1 MPSALFEMYQ
11 KNFDKSLKN
20 LTEMIEL
27 YQNQSKEIQSF
38 TLKEIEL
45 NISEMERS
53 ISKMELEIIIE
64 KIPDNKKKLNKII
77 TNNKNLVKQYKREI
91 QDLKY
96 KKESILNKNNLVNNI
111 NKIND
116 KSPQINILNIPYFE
130 QNNNNNDDEDIALF
144 IDKNNSNKNE
154 FNNCINDE
162 INYKKDESIKRI
174 NENNKSDDMN
184 LKSNQN
190 NNLNLSTKK
199 NKIDNDKND
208 KDSQDNKYKLNKD
221 NLFKKGMRIIIN
233 IMQYLIKTIIAFY
246 KNVLYSGFIKLKH
259 YLHHRYGQANSLRII
274 MVLFIIC
281 FLIIYSFILY
291 IVNSYKIRKAPQP
304 QPINFVEKNNSIILE
319 SKNKTSDININ
330 INSNFINNITTNI
343 SNNSNNSLINNITNI
358 IKNNSNANITNVT
371 NNENNIVNSSFHNK
385 NDDKNINITNKINSN
400 TTFGNLT
407 NNTLN

>member
-130 QNNNNNDDEDIALF
+130 QNYNNNDDEDITLF

-184 LKSNQN
+184 SKTNQN
-190 NNLNLSTKK
+190 NNLSLSTKK
-199 NKIDNDKND
+199 NKKDNDKND

-233 IMQYLIKTIIAFY
+233 IMQYLFNAIIAFY
-246 KNVLYSGFIKLKH
+246 KNVI
-259 YLHHRYGQANSLRII
+259 
-274 MVLFIIC
+274 
-281 FLIIYSFILY
+281 
-291 IVNSYKIRKAPQP
+291 
-304 QPINFVEKNNSIILE
+304 
-319 SKNKTSDININ
+319 
-330 INSNFINNITTNI
+330 
-343 SNNSNNSLINNITNI
+343 
-358 IKNNSNANITNVT
+358 
-371 NNENNIVNSSFHNK
+371 
-385 NDDKNINITNKINSN
+385 
-400 TTFGNLT
+400 
-407 NNTLN
+407 

>member
-45 NISEMERS
+45 NISEMERA
-53 ISKMELEIIIE
+53 ISKMELEVIIE

-77 TNNKNLVKQYKREI
+77 SNNKNLVKQYKREI

-116 KSPQINILNIPYFE
+116 KSPQINLLNIPYFE
-130 QNNNNNDDEDIALF
+130 QNNNNNDDEDVALF

-154 FNNCINDE
+154 FNNSINDE

-174 NENNKSDDMN
+174 NENNKSDEMN

-190 NNLNLSTKK
+190 SNLSLSTKK
-199 NKIDNDKND
+199 NKKDDDKND
-208 KDSQDNKYKLNKD
+208 KDSGDNKYKLNKD

-233 IMQYLIKTIIAFY
+233 IIQRLFNAIIAFY
-246 KNVLYSGFIKLKH
+246 KNVMHNGFIKLKR
-259 YLHHRYGQANSLRII
+259 YLNHRYGQANSLRII

-281 FLIIYSFILY
+281 FLIVYSFILY
-291 IVNSYKIRKAPQP
+291 IVNSYKVKSTPNT
-304 QPINFVEKNNSIILE
+304 INLIEKNNSKALE
-319 SKNKTSDININ
+319 YNNATLNTKSINNASTNVSHIANYTNNNKNITNIN
-330 INSNFINNITTNI
+330 NITANESINNNNFIKIEKEEKNNITTNLNE
-343 SNNSNNSLINNITNI
+343 NNTITNI
-358 IKNNSNANITNVT
+358 IS
-371 NNENNIVNSSFHNK
+371 NSSNQ
-385 NDDKNINITNKINSN
+385 TN
-400 TTFGNLT
+400 
-407 NNTLN
+407 

>member
-45 NISEMERS
+45 NISEMERA

-130 QNNNNNDDEDIALF
+130 QNINNNDDEDIALF

-174 NENNKSDDMN
+174 NENNKSDEMN

-190 NNLNLSTKK
+190 NNLSLSTKK
-199 NKIDNDKND
+199 NKDENDKND
-208 KDSQDNKYKLNKD
+208 KDSQDNKYKLNKV

-233 IMQYLIKTIIAFY
+233 IIQYLFNAMINFY
-246 KNVLYSGFIKLKH
+246 KNVVHNGFIKLKH
-259 YLHHRYGQANSLRII
+259 YLNHRYGQANSLRII

-281 FLIIYSFILY
+281 FLIVYSFILY
-291 IVNSYKIRKAPQP
+291 VVNSYKVKSTPNT
-304 QPINFVEKNNSIILE
+304 INLIKKNDSKTLE
-319 SKNKTSDININ
+319 YNNATYYTNAT
-330 INSNFINNITTNI
+330 NNISTNVSHNAI
-343 SNNSNNSLINNITNI
+343 NTSNNNITNI
-358 IKNNSNANITNVT
+358 TNITINESNNNNFVKIEKEEKSNITT
-371 NNENNIVNSSFHNK
+371 NLNENNTITNIVNNSSNK
-385 NDDKNINITNKINSN
+385 TN
-400 TTFGNLT
+400 
-407 NNTLN
+407 

>member
-45 NISEMERS
+45 NISEMERA

-116 KSPQINILNIPYFE
+116 KSPQINLLNIPYFE
-130 QNNNNNDDEDIALF
+130 QNNNNNDDEDVALF
-144 IDKNNSNKNE
+144 IDKNNTNK

-174 NENNKSDDMN
+174 NENNKSDEMN
-184 LKSNQN
+184 SKINQN
-190 NNLNLSTKK
+190 NNLSLSTKK
-199 NKIDNDKND
+199 NKDENDKND
-208 KDSQDNKYKLNKD
+208 KDSQDNKYKLNKV

-233 IMQYLIKTIIAFY
+233 IIQYLFNAMINFY
-246 KNVLYSGFIKLKH
+246 KNVVHNGFIKLKH
-259 YLHHRYGQANSLRII
+259 YLNHRYGQANSLRII

-281 FLIIYSFILY
+281 FLIVYSFILY
-291 IVNSYKIRKAPQP
+291 VVNSYKVKSTPNT
-304 QPINFVEKNNSIILE
+304 INLIKKNDSKTLE
-319 SKNKTSDININ
+319 YNNATYYTNATNNVSTNVSHNAINTSN
-330 INSNFINNITTNI
+330 
-343 SNNSNNSLINNITNI
+343 NNITNI
-358 IKNNSNANITNVT
+358 TNITVNESNNNNFVKIEKEEKSNIT
-371 NNENNIVNSSFHNK
+371 INLNENNTITNIVNNSSNK
-385 NDDKNINITNKINSN
+385 TK
-400 TTFGNLT
+400 
-407 NNTLN
+407 

>member
-27 YQNQSKEIQSF
+27 YQNQSKEVQSF

-45 NISEMERS
+45 NISEMERA
-53 ISKMELEIIIE
+53 ISKMELEVIIE

-77 TNNKNLVKQYKREI
+77 LNNKNLVKQYKREI

-116 KSPQINILNIPYFE
+116 KSSQINLLNIPYFE
-130 QNNNNNDDEDIALF
+130 QNNNNDDEDIALF
-144 IDKNNSNKNE
+144 IDKNNLNKNE
-154 FNNCINDE
+154 FNNSINDE

-174 NENNKSDDMN
+174 NENNKSEDMSS
-184 LKSNQN
+184 KINQN
-190 NNLNLSTKK
+190 NNLSLSTKK
-199 NKIDNDKND
+199 NKNENNKKD
-208 KDSQDNKYKLNKD
+208 KDSMDNKYQLNNE
-221 NLFKKGMRIIIN
+221 NLLKKIVRIV
-233 IMQYLIKTIIAFY
+233 IKTIQYLFNVMINFY

-259 YLHHRYGQANSLRII
+259 YLNHRYGQANSLRII

-291 IVNSYKIRKAPQP
+291 IVNSYKLRKTPQP
-304 QPINFVEKNNSIILE
+304 QPVNFIEKNNTFILE
-319 SKNKTSDININ
+319 SNNKTININ
-330 INSNFINNITTNI
+330 NSNFVNNITTNI
-343 SNNSNNSLINNITNI
+343 SDSTNNSRINKITNISNATNIPNNTNIINNDNNNVTAIFNNNDNKKNNITNEI
-358 IKNNSNANITNVT
+358 ISNATFSNSTN
-371 NNENNIVNSSFHNK
+371 S
-385 NDDKNINITNKINSN
+385 
-400 TTFGNLT
+400 
-407 NNTLN
+407 TLK

>member
-45 NISEMERS
+45 NISEMERA

-116 KSPQINILNIPYFE
+116 KSPQINLLNIPYFE
-130 QNNNNNDDEDIALF
+130 QNNNNNDDEDVALF
-144 IDKNNSNKNE
+144 IDKNNSNK

-174 NENNKSDDMN
+174 NENNKSDEMN

-190 NNLNLSTKK
+190 NNLSLSTKK
-199 NKIDNDKND
+199 NKDENDKND
-208 KDSQDNKYKLNKD
+208 KDSQDNKYKLNKV

-233 IMQYLIKTIIAFY
+233 IIQYLFNAMINFY
-246 KNVLYSGFIKLKH
+246 KNVVHNGFIKLKH
-259 YLHHRYGQANSLRII
+259 YLNHRYGQANSLRII

-281 FLIIYSFILY
+281 FLIVYSFILY
-291 IVNSYKIRKAPQP
+291 VVNSYKVKSTSNT
-304 QPINFVEKNNSIILE
+304 INLIKKNNS
-319 SKNKTSDININ
+319 KTVEY
-330 INSNFINNITTNI
+330 NNATYYTNTTNNVSTNVSYNAI
-343 SNNSNNSLINNITNI
+343 NTSNNNITNI
-358 IKNNSNANITNVT
+358 TNITANESNNNNFVKIEKEEKSNIT
-371 NNENNIVNSSFHNK
+371 INLNENNTITNIVNNSSNK
-385 NDDKNINITNKINSN
+385 TK
-400 TTFGNLT
+400 
-407 NNTLN
+407 

>member
-45 NISEMERS
+45 NISEMERA
-53 ISKMELEIIIE
+53 ISKMELEVIIE

-77 TNNKNLVKQYKREI
+77 SNNKNLVKQYKREI

-116 KSPQINILNIPYFE
+116 KSPQINLLNIPYFE
-130 QNNNNNDDEDIALF
+130 QNNNNNDDEDVALF

-154 FNNCINDE
+154 FNNSINDE

-174 NENNKSDDMN
+174 NENNKSDEMN

-190 NNLNLSTKK
+190 SNLSLSTKK
-199 NKIDNDKND
+199 NENEIIKKD
-208 KDSQDNKYKLNKD
+208 KDSMENKYQLNKE
-221 NLFKKGMRIIIN
+221 NILKKIIRAVIKILKYLFNAMIS
-233 IMQYLIKTIIAFY
+233 FY
-246 KNVLYSGFIKLKH
+246 KNVMYSGFIKLRH
-259 YLHHRYGQANSLRII
+259 YLNHRYGQANSLRII
-274 MVLFIIC
+274 MVLFIIS

-291 IVNSYKIRKAPQP
+291 IINSYKIRNAHQP
-304 QPINFVEKNNSIILE
+304 QPINFVEKNNLIILGP
-319 SKNKTSDININ
+319 KNKTSNININ
-330 INSNFINNITTNI
+330 INSNFINIITTNI
-343 SNNSNNSLINNITNI
+343 SNSTNNSIINNITN
-358 IKNNSNANITNVT
+358 NTNITSATNNDNNNVT
-371 NNENNIVNSSFHNK
+371 SSFYNK
-385 NDDKNINITNKINSN
+385 NDDKKINSN
-400 TTFGNLT
+400 VTFGNLT

>member
-45 NISEMERS
+45 NISEMERA
-53 ISKMELEIIIE
+53 ISKMELEVIIE

-77 TNNKNLVKQYKREI
+77 SNNKNLVKQYKREI

-116 KSPQINILNIPYFE
+116 KSPQINLLNIPYFE
-130 QNNNNNDDEDIALF
+130 QNNNNNDDEDVALF

-154 FNNCINDE
+154 FNNSINDE

-174 NENNKSDDMN
+174 NENNKSDEMN

-190 NNLNLSTKK
+190 SNLSLSTKK
-199 NKIDNDKND
+199 NKKDDDKND
-208 KDSQDNKYKLNKD
+208 KDSRDNKYKLNKD

-233 IMQYLIKTIIAFY
+233 IIQHLFNAIIAFY
-246 KNVLYSGFIKLKH
+246 KNVIHKGFIKLKR
-259 YLHHRYGQANSLRII
+259 YLNHRYGQANSLRII

-281 FLIIYSFILY
+281 FLIVYSFILY
-291 IVNSYKIRKAPQP
+291 IVNSYKVKSTPNT
-304 QPINFVEKNNSIILE
+304 INLIEKNNSKALE
-319 SKNKTSDININ
+319 YNNATLNTKSINNASTNVSHIANYTNNNKNITNIN
-330 INSNFINNITTNI
+330 NITANESINNNNFIKIEKEEKNNITTNLNE
-343 SNNSNNSLINNITNI
+343 NNTITNI
-358 IKNNSNANITNVT
+358 IS
-371 NNENNIVNSSFHNK
+371 NSSNQ
-385 NDDKNINITNKINSN
+385 TN
-400 TTFGNLT
+400 
-407 NNTLN
+407 

>member
-45 NISEMERS
+45 NISEMERA
-53 ISKMELEIIIE
+53 ISKMELEVIIE

-77 TNNKNLVKQYKREI
+77 SNNKNLVKQYKREI

-96 KKESILNKNNLVNNI
+96 KKESILNKNNLVKNI

-116 KSPQINILNIPYFE
+116 KSPQINLLNIPYFE
-130 QNNNNNDDEDIALF
+130 QNNNNNDDEDVALF

-154 FNNCINDE
+154 FNNSINDE

-174 NENNKSDDMN
+174 NENNKSDEMN

-190 NNLNLSTKK
+190 SNFSLSTKK
-199 NKIDNDKND
+199 NKKDDDKND
-208 KDSQDNKYKLNKD
+208 KDSRDNKYKLNKD

-233 IMQYLIKTIIAFY
+233 IIQRLFNAIIAFY
-246 KNVLYSGFIKLKH
+246 KNVMHNGFIKLKR
-259 YLHHRYGQANSLRII
+259 YLNHRYGQANSLRII

-281 FLIIYSFILY
+281 FLIVYSFILY
-291 IVNSYKIRKAPQP
+291 IVNSYKVKSTPNT
-304 QPINFVEKNNSIILE
+304 INLIEKNNSKALE
-319 SKNKTSDININ
+319 YNNATLNTKSINNASTNVSHIANYTNNNKNITNIN
-330 INSNFINNITTNI
+330 NITANESINNNNFIKIEKEEKNNITTNLNE
-343 SNNSNNSLINNITNI
+343 NNTITNI
-358 IKNNSNANITNVT
+358 IS
-371 NNENNIVNSSFHNK
+371 NSSNQ
-385 NDDKNINITNKINSN
+385 TN
-400 TTFGNLT
+400 
-407 NNTLN
+407 

>member
-45 NISEMERS
+45 NISEMERA

-116 KSPQINILNIPYFE
+116 KSPQINLLNIPYFE

-144 IDKNNSNKNE
+144 IDKNNSNK

-174 NENNKSDDMN
+174 NENNKSDEMN

-190 NNLNLSTKK
+190 NNLSLSTKK
-199 NKIDNDKND
+199 NKDENDKND
-208 KDSQDNKYKLNKD
+208 KDSQDNKYKLNKV

-233 IMQYLIKTIIAFY
+233 IIQYLFNAMINFY
-246 KNVLYSGFIKLKH
+246 KNVVHNGFIKLKH
-259 YLHHRYGQANSLRII
+259 YLNHRYGQANSLRII

-281 FLIIYSFILY
+281 FLIVYSFILY
-291 IVNSYKIRKAPQP
+291 VVNSYKVKSTPNT
-304 QPINFVEKNNSIILE
+304 INLIKKNDSKTLE
-319 SKNKTSDININ
+319 YNNATYYTNATNNVSTNVSHNAINTSN
-330 INSNFINNITTNI
+330 
-343 SNNSNNSLINNITNI
+343 NNITNI
-358 IKNNSNANITNVT
+358 TNITVNESNNNNFVKIEKEEKSNIT
-371 NNENNIVNSSFHNK
+371 INLNENNTITNIVNNSSNK
-385 NDDKNINITNKINSN
+385 TK
-400 TTFGNLT
+400 
-407 NNTLN
+407 

>member
-45 NISEMERS
+45 NISEMERA

-116 KSPQINILNIPYFE
+116 KSPQINLLNIPYFE

-144 IDKNNSNKNE
+144 IDKNNSNK
-154 FNNCINDE
+154 FNNCIDDE

-174 NENNKSDDMN
+174 NENNKSDEMN

-190 NNLNLSTKK
+190 NNLSLSTKK
-199 NKIDNDKND
+199 NINENNKKD
-208 KDSQDNKYKLNKD
+208 KDSKDNKYQLNKE
-221 NLFKKGMRIIIN
+221 NSFKKIIRIVIKIL
-233 IMQYLIKTIIAFY
+233 QYLFNAMINFY
-246 KNVLYSGFIKLKH
+246 KNVVHNGFIKLKH
-259 YLHHRYGQANSLRII
+259 YLNHRYGQANSLRII

-281 FLIIYSFILY
+281 FLIVYSFILY
-291 IVNSYKIRKAPQP
+291 VVNSYKVKSTP
-304 QPINFVEKNNSIILE
+304 N
-319 SKNKTSDININ
+319 NIN
-330 INSNFINNITTNI
+330 LIKKNDSKTLEYNNATYYTNTTNNVSTNVSHNAINI
-343 SNNSNNSLINNITNI
+343 SNNNITNI
-358 IKNNSNANITNVT
+358 TYITANESNNNNFEKIEKEEKSNITINL
-371 NNENNIVNSSFHNK
+371 NENNTITNIVNNSS
-385 NDDKNINITNKINSN
+385 NKIK
-400 TTFGNLT
+400 
-407 NNTLN
+407 

>member
-116 KSPQINILNIPYFE
+116 KSPQINLLNIPYFE
-130 QNNNNNDDEDIALF
+130 QNNNNNDDEDVALF
-144 IDKNNSNKNE
+144 IDKNNSNK

-174 NENNKSDDMN
+174 NENNKSDEMN

-190 NNLNLSTKK
+190 NNLSLSTKK
-199 NKIDNDKND
+199 NKDENDKND
-208 KDSQDNKYKLNKD
+208 KDSQDNKYKLNKV

-233 IMQYLIKTIIAFY
+233 IIQYLFNAMINFY
-246 KNVLYSGFIKLKH
+246 KNVVHNGFIKLKH
-259 YLHHRYGQANSLRII
+259 YLNHRYGQANSLRII

-281 FLIIYSFILY
+281 FLIVYSFILY
-291 IVNSYKIRKAPQP
+291 VVNSYKVKSTPNT
-304 QPINFVEKNNSIILE
+304 INLIKKNDSKTLE
-319 SKNKTSDININ
+319 YNNATYYTNAT
-330 INSNFINNITTNI
+330 NNISTNVSHNAI
-343 SNNSNNSLINNITNI
+343 NTSNNNITNI
-358 IKNNSNANITNVT
+358 TNITVNESNNNNFVKIEKEEKSNIT
-371 NNENNIVNSSFHNK
+371 INLNENNTITNIVNNSSNK
-385 NDDKNINITNKINSN
+385 TK
-400 TTFGNLT
+400 
-407 NNTLN
+407 

>member
-45 NISEMERS
+45 NISEMERA

-116 KSPQINILNIPYFE
+116 KSPQINLLNIPYFE
-130 QNNNNNDDEDIALF
+130 QNNNNNDDEDVALF
-144 IDKNNSNKNE
+144 IDKNNTNK

-174 NENNKSDDMN
+174 NENNKSDEMN

-190 NNLNLSTKK
+190 NNLSLSTKK
-199 NKIDNDKND
+199 NKDENDKND
-208 KDSQDNKYKLNKD
+208 KDSQDNKYKLNKV

-233 IMQYLIKTIIAFY
+233 IIQYLFNAMINFY
-246 KNVLYSGFIKLKH
+246 KNVVHNGFIKLKH
-259 YLHHRYGQANSLRII
+259 YLNHRYGQANSLRII

-281 FLIIYSFILY
+281 FLIVYSFILY
-291 IVNSYKIRKAPQP
+291 VVNSYKVKSTSNT
-304 QPINFVEKNNSIILE
+304 INLIKKNDSKTLE
-319 SKNKTSDININ
+319 YNNATYYTNAT
-330 INSNFINNITTNI
+330 NNISTNVSHNAI
-343 SNNSNNSLINNITNI
+343 NTSNNNITNI
-358 IKNNSNANITNVT
+358 TNITVNESNNNNFVKIEKEEKSNIT
-371 NNENNIVNSSFHNK
+371 INLNENNTITNIVNNSSNK
-385 NDDKNINITNKINSN
+385 TK
-400 TTFGNLT
+400 
-407 NNTLN
+407 

>member
-45 NISEMERS
+45 NISEMERA

-116 KSPQINILNIPYFE
+116 KSPQINLLNIPYFE
-130 QNNNNNDDEDIALF
+130 QNINNNDDEDIALF

-154 FNNCINDE
+154 FNSCINDE

-174 NENNKSDDMN
+174 NENNKSDDNN

-190 NNLNLSTKK
+190 NNLSLSTKK
-199 NKIDNDKND
+199 NKKDNDKND

-233 IMQYLIKTIIAFY
+233 IMQYIFNTIIAFY
-246 KNVLYSGFIKLKH
+246 KNVLYNGFIKLKH
-259 YLHHRYGQANSLRII
+259 YLNHRYGQANSLRII
-274 MVLFIIC
+274 MVLFVIC

-291 IVNSYKIRKAPQP
+291 IVNSYKVKSTPNT
-304 QPINFVEKNNSIILE
+304 INLIEKNNSKTLE
-319 SKNKTSDININ
+319 YNNVTYYTNATNNLSTNVSHNVNNTSNNNITNNNNITANESIN
-330 INSNFINNITTNI
+330 NSNIGKIEKEEKSNITTNLNE
-343 SNNSNNSLINNITNI
+343 NNTITNI
-358 IKNNSNANITNVT
+358 VNNSSNKTN
-371 NNENNIVNSSFHNK
+371 
-385 NDDKNINITNKINSN
+385 
-400 TTFGNLT
+400 
-407 NNTLN
+407 

>member
-45 NISEMERS
+45 NISEMERA
-53 ISKMELEIIIE
+53 ISKMELEVIIE

-77 TNNKNLVKQYKREI
+77 SNNKNLVKQYKREI

-116 KSPQINILNIPYFE
+116 KSPQINLLNIPYFE
-130 QNNNNNDDEDIALF
+130 QNNNNNDDEDVALF

-154 FNNCINDE
+154 FNNSINDE

-174 NENNKSDDMN
+174 NENNKSDEMN

-190 NNLNLSTKK
+190 SNLSLSTKK
-199 NKIDNDKND
+199 NKKDDDKND
-208 KDSQDNKYKLNKD
+208 KDSRDNKYKLNKD

-233 IMQYLIKTIIAFY
+233 IIQRLFNAIIAFY
-246 KNVLYSGFIKLKH
+246 KNVMHNGFIKLKR
-259 YLHHRYGQANSLRII
+259 YLNHRYGQANSLRII

-281 FLIIYSFILY
+281 FLIVYSFILY
-291 IVNSYKIRKAPQP
+291 IVNSYKVKSTPNT
-304 QPINFVEKNNSIILE
+304 INLIEKNNSKALE
-319 SKNKTSDININ
+319 YNNATLNTKSINNASTNVSHIANYTNNNKNITNIN
-330 INSNFINNITTNI
+330 NITANESINNNNFIKIEKEEKNNITTNLNE
-343 SNNSNNSLINNITNI
+343 NNTITNI
-358 IKNNSNANITNVT
+358 IS
-371 NNENNIVNSSFHNK
+371 NSSNQ
-385 NDDKNINITNKINSN
+385 TN
-400 TTFGNLT
+400 
-407 NNTLN
+407 

>member
-45 NISEMERS
+45 NISEMERA
-53 ISKMELEIIIE
+53 ISKMELEVIIE

-77 TNNKNLVKQYKREI
+77 SNNKNLVKQYKREI

-116 KSPQINILNIPYFE
+116 KSPQINLLNIPYFE
-130 QNNNNNDDEDIALF
+130 QNNNNNDDEDVALF

-154 FNNCINDE
+154 FNNSINDE

-174 NENNKSDDMN
+174 NENNKSDEMN

-190 NNLNLSTKK
+190 SNFSLSTKK
-199 NKIDNDKND
+199 NKKDDDKND
-208 KDSQDNKYKLNKD
+208 KDSRDNKYKLNKD

-233 IMQYLIKTIIAFY
+233 IIQRLFNAIIAFY
-246 KNVLYSGFIKLKH
+246 KNVMHNGFIKLKR
-259 YLHHRYGQANSLRII
+259 YLNHRYGQANSLRII

-281 FLIIYSFILY
+281 FLIVYSFILY
-291 IVNSYKIRKAPQP
+291 IVNSYKVKSTPNT
-304 QPINFVEKNNSIILE
+304 INLIEKNNSKALE
-319 SKNKTSDININ
+319 YNNATLNTKSINNASTNVSHIANYTNNNKNITNIN
-330 INSNFINNITTNI
+330 NITANESINNNNFIKIEKEEYNNITTNLNE
-343 SNNSNNSLINNITNI
+343 NNTITNI
-358 IKNNSNANITNVT
+358 IS
-371 NNENNIVNSSFHNK
+371 NSSNQ
-385 NDDKNINITNKINSN
+385 TN
-400 TTFGNLT
+400 
-407 NNTLN
+407 

>member
-130 QNNNNNDDEDIALF
+130 QNNNNNDDEDITLF

-184 LKSNQN
+184 SKTNQN
-190 NNLNLSTKK
+190 NNLSLSTKK
-199 NKIDNDKND
+199 NKNENNKKD
-208 KDSQDNKYKLNKD
+208 KDSKDNKYQLNKD
-221 NLFKKGMRIIIN
+221 NSFKKIIRIVIKILKYLFNAMIN
-233 IMQYLIKTIIAFY
+233 FY
-246 KNVLYSGFIKLKH
+246 KNVIYSGFIKLKH
-259 YLHHRYGQANSLRII
+259 YLNHRYGQANSLRII

-304 QPINFVEKNNSIILE
+304 QPVNFVEKNNSIIFE
-319 SKNKTSDININ
+319 SKNKTSNNNTN
-330 INSNFINNITTNI
+330 INSNFTKNITTNI
-343 SNNSNNSLINNITNI
+343 SNNTNNSLIKNITNN
-358 IKNNSNANITNVT
+358 IKITNNTNITNVT
-371 NNENNIVNSSFHNK
+371 DNDNNNVTSTSHNK
-385 NDDKNINITNKINSN
+385 NNDKKINMINKIDIN
-400 TTFGNLT
+400 TTFGNLS
-407 NNTLN
+407 N

>member
-45 NISEMERS
+45 NISEMERA

-64 KIPDNKKKLNKII
+64 KIPDNKKKLTKII

-116 KSPQINILNIPYFE
+116 KSPQINLLNIPYFE

-144 IDKNNSNKNE
+144 IDKNNSNK

-174 NENNKSDDMN
+174 NENNKSDEMN

-190 NNLNLSTKK
+190 NNLSLSTKK
-199 NKIDNDKND
+199 NINENDKND
-208 KDSQDNKYKLNKD
+208 KDSQDNKYKLNKV

-233 IMQYLIKTIIAFY
+233 IIQYLFNAMINFY
-246 KNVLYSGFIKLKH
+246 KNVVHNGFIKLKH
-259 YLHHRYGQANSLRII
+259 YLNHRYGQANSLRII

-281 FLIIYSFILY
+281 FLIVYSFILY
-291 IVNSYKIRKAPQP
+291 VVNSYKVKSTPNI
-304 QPINFVEKNNSIILE
+304 INLIKKNDSKTLE
-319 SKNKTSDININ
+319 YNNATYYTNAT
-330 INSNFINNITTNI
+330 NNISTNVSHNAI
-343 SNNSNNSLINNITNI
+343 NTSNNNITNI
-358 IKNNSNANITNVT
+358 TNITVNESNNNNFVKIEKEEKSNIT
-371 NNENNIVNSSFHNK
+371 INLNENNTITNIVNNSSNK
-385 NDDKNINITNKINSN
+385 TK
-400 TTFGNLT
+400 
-407 NNTLN
+407 

>member
-45 NISEMERS
+45 NISEMERA
-53 ISKMELEIIIE
+53 ISKMELEVIIE

-77 TNNKNLVKQYKREI
+77 SNNKNLVKQYKREI

-116 KSPQINILNIPYFE
+116 KSSQINLLNIPYFE
-130 QNNNNNDDEDIALF
+130 QNNNNNDDEDVALF

-154 FNNCINDE
+154 FNNSINDE

-174 NENNKSDDMN
+174 NENNKSDEMN

-190 NNLNLSTKK
+190 SNLSLSTKK
-199 NKIDNDKND
+199 NKKDDDKND
-208 KDSQDNKYKLNKD
+208 KDSRDNKYKLNKD

-233 IMQYLIKTIIAFY
+233 IIQRLFNAIIAFY
-246 KNVLYSGFIKLKH
+246 KNVMHNGFIKLKH
-259 YLHHRYGQANSLRII
+259 YLNHRYGQANSLRII

-281 FLIIYSFILY
+281 FLIVYSFILY
-291 IVNSYKIRKAPQP
+291 IVNSYKVKSTPNT
-304 QPINFVEKNNSIILE
+304 INLIEKNNSKALE
-319 SKNKTSDININ
+319 YNNATLNTKS
-330 INSNFINNITTNI
+330 INNASTNV
-343 SNNSNNSLINNITNI
+343 SHNANYTNNNNNITNI
-358 IKNNSNANITNVT
+358 NNITANESINNNNFIKIEKEEKNNITN
-371 NNENNIVNSSFHNK
+371 NLNENNTITNIASNSSNQ
-385 NDDKNINITNKINSN
+385 TN
-400 TTFGNLT
+400 
-407 NNTLN
+407 

>member
-45 NISEMERS
+45 NISEMERA

-116 KSPQINILNIPYFE
+116 KSPQINLLNIPYFE
-130 QNNNNNDDEDIALF
+130 QNNNNDDEDIALF
-144 IDKNNSNKNE
+144 IDKNNSNK

-174 NENNKSDDMN
+174 NENNKSDEMN

-190 NNLNLSTKK
+190 NNLSLSTKK
-199 NKIDNDKND
+199 NKDENDKND
-208 KDSQDNKYKLNKD
+208 KDSQDNKYKLNKV

-233 IMQYLIKTIIAFY
+233 IIQYLFNAMINFY
-246 KNVLYSGFIKLKH
+246 KNVVHNGFIKLKH
-259 YLHHRYGQANSLRII
+259 YLNHRYGQANSLRII
-274 MVLFIIC
+274 MVLFVIC

-291 IVNSYKIRKAPQP
+291 IVNSYKVKSTPNT
-304 QPINFVEKNNSIILE
+304 INLIKKNDSKTLE
-319 SKNKTSDININ
+319 Y
-330 INSNFINNITTNI
+330 NNATYYTNTTNNVSTNVSHNAI
-343 SNNSNNSLINNITNI
+343 NTSNNNITNI
-358 IKNNSNANITNVT
+358 TNITS
-371 NNENNIVNSSFHNK
+371 NESINNNIGKIVKEEKKKNSVNYLKISSLLLILLLLF
-385 NDDKNINITNKINSN
+385 
-400 TTFGNLT
+400 
-407 NNTLN
+407 

>member
-45 NISEMERS
+45 NISEMERA

-64 KIPDNKKKLNKII
+64 KIPDNKKKLTKII

-116 KSPQINILNIPYFE
+116 KSPQINLLNIPYFE
-130 QNNNNNDDEDIALF
+130 QNNNNNDDEDVALF
-144 IDKNNSNKNE
+144 IDKNNSNK

-174 NENNKSDDMN
+174 NENNKSDEMN

-190 NNLNLSTKK
+190 NNLSLSTKK
-199 NKIDNDKND
+199 NINENNKKD
-208 KDSQDNKYKLNKD
+208 KDSKDNKYQLNKE
-221 NLFKKGMRIIIN
+221 NSFKKIIRIVIKIL
-233 IMQYLIKTIIAFY
+233 QYLFNAMINFY
-246 KNVLYSGFIKLKH
+246 KNVMYTGFIKLKH
-259 YLHHRYGQANSLRII
+259 YLNHRYGQANSLRII

-291 IVNSYKIRKAPQP
+291 IVNSYKIRNAPQP
-304 QPINFVEKNNSIILE
+304 QPVNFAEKNNSIILE
-319 SKNKTSDININ
+319 SKNKTSNININ
-330 INSNFINNITTNI
+330 INPNFINKITTNI
-343 SNNSNNSLINNITNI
+343 SSNTNNSLINNITNN
-358 IKNNSNANITNVT
+358 IKIPNNTNISNVT
-371 NNENNIVNSSFHNK
+371 DNDNNNNNVTSTSHNK
-385 NDDKNINITNKINSN
+385 NDDKKINMINKNDIN
-400 TTFGNLT
+400 TTFGNLS

>member
-45 NISEMERS
+45 NISEMERA
-53 ISKMELEIIIE
+53 ISKMELEVIIE

-77 TNNKNLVKQYKREI
+77 SNNKNLVKQYKREI

-116 KSPQINILNIPYFE
+116 KSPQINLLNIPYFE
-130 QNNNNNDDEDIALF
+130 QNNNNNDDEDVALF

-154 FNNCINDE
+154 FNNSINDE

-174 NENNKSDDMN
+174 NENNKSDEMN

-190 NNLNLSTKK
+190 SNFSLSTKK
-199 NKIDNDKND
+199 NKKDDDKND
-208 KDSQDNKYKLNKD
+208 KDSRDNKYKLNKD

-233 IMQYLIKTIIAFY
+233 IIQRLFNAIIAFY
-246 KNVLYSGFIKLKH
+246 KNVMHNGFIKLKR
-259 YLHHRYGQANSLRII
+259 YLNHRYGQANSLRII

-281 FLIIYSFILY
+281 FLIVYSFILY
-291 IVNSYKIRKAPQP
+291 IVNSYKVKSTPNT
-304 QPINFVEKNNSIILE
+304 INLIEKNNSKALE
-319 SKNKTSDININ
+319 YNNATLNTKSINNASTNVSHIANYTNNNKNITNIN
-330 INSNFINNITTNI
+330 NITANESINNNNFIKIEKEEKNNITTNLNE
-343 SNNSNNSLINNITNI
+343 NNPITNI
-358 IKNNSNANITNVT
+358 IS
-371 NNENNIVNSSFHNK
+371 NSSNQ
-385 NDDKNINITNKINSN
+385 TN
-400 TTFGNLT
+400 
-407 NNTLN
+407 

>member
-116 KSPQINILNIPYFE
+116 KSPQINLLNIPYFE
-130 QNNNNNDDEDIALF
+130 QNNNNNDDEDVALF
-144 IDKNNSNKNE
+144 IDKNNTNK

-174 NENNKSDDMN
+174 NENNKSDEMN

-190 NNLNLSTKK
+190 NNLSLSTKK
-199 NKIDNDKND
+199 NKDENDKND
-208 KDSQDNKYKLNKD
+208 KDSQDNKYKLNKV

-233 IMQYLIKTIIAFY
+233 IIQYLFNAMINFY
-246 KNVLYSGFIKLKH
+246 KNVVHNGFIKLKH
-259 YLHHRYGQANSLRII
+259 YLNHRYGQANSLRII

-281 FLIIYSFILY
+281 FLIVYSFILY
-291 IVNSYKIRKAPQP
+291 VVNSYKVKSTPNT
-304 QPINFVEKNNSIILE
+304 INLIKKNDSKTLE
-319 SKNKTSDININ
+319 YNNATYYTNATNNVSTNVSHNAINTSN
-330 INSNFINNITTNI
+330 
-343 SNNSNNSLINNITNI
+343 NNITNI
-358 IKNNSNANITNVT
+358 TNITNNESINNNIVKNEKEEKSNITT
-371 NNENNIVNSSFHNK
+371 NLNENNTITNIVNNSSNK
-385 NDDKNINITNKINSN
+385 TK
-400 TTFGNLT
+400 
-407 NNTLN
+407 

>member
-45 NISEMERS
+45 NISEMERA

-116 KSPQINILNIPYFE
+116 KSPQINLLNIPYFE
-130 QNNNNNDDEDIALF
+130 QNNNNNDDEDVALF
-144 IDKNNSNKNE
+144 IDKNNSNK

-174 NENNKSDDMN
+174 NENNKSDEMN

-190 NNLNLSTKK
+190 NNLSLSTKK
-199 NKIDNDKND
+199 NKDENDKND
-208 KDSQDNKYKLNKD
+208 KDSQDNKYKLNKV

-233 IMQYLIKTIIAFY
+233 IIQYLFNAMINFY
-246 KNVLYSGFIKLKH
+246 KNVVHNGFIKLKH
-259 YLHHRYGQANSLRII
+259 YLNHRYGQANSLRII

-281 FLIIYSFILY
+281 FLIVYSFILY
-291 IVNSYKIRKAPQP
+291 VVNSYKVKSTPNT
-304 QPINFVEKNNSIILE
+304 INLIKKNDSKTLE
-319 SKNKTSDININ
+319 YNNATYYTNATNNVSTNVSHNAINTSN
-330 INSNFINNITTNI
+330 
-343 SNNSNNSLINNITNI
+343 NNITNI
-358 IKNNSNANITNVT
+358 TNITVNESNNNNFVKIEKEEKSNIT
-371 NNENNIVNSSFHNK
+371 INLNENNTITNIVNNSSNK
-385 NDDKNINITNKINSN
+385 TK
-400 TTFGNLT
+400 
-407 NNTLN
+407 

>member
-45 NISEMERS
+45 NISEMERA

-64 KIPDNKKKLNKII
+64 KIPDNKKKLTKII

-116 KSPQINILNIPYFE
+116 KSPQINLLNIPYFE
-130 QNNNNNDDEDIALF
+130 QNNNNNDDEDVALF
-144 IDKNNSNKNE
+144 IDKNNTNK

-174 NENNKSDDMN
+174 NENNKSDEMN
-184 LKSNQN
+184 SKINQN
-190 NNLNLSTKK
+190 NNLSLSTKK
-199 NKIDNDKND
+199 NKDENDKND
-208 KDSQDNKYKLNKD
+208 KDSQDNKYKLNKV

-233 IMQYLIKTIIAFY
+233 IIQYLFNAMINFY
-246 KNVLYSGFIKLKH
+246 KNVVHNGFIKLKH
-259 YLHHRYGQANSLRII
+259 YLNHRYGQANSLRII

-281 FLIIYSFILY
+281 FLIVYSFILY
-291 IVNSYKIRKAPQP
+291 VVNSYKVKSTPNT
-304 QPINFVEKNNSIILE
+304 INLIKKNDSKTLE
-319 SKNKTSDININ
+319 YNNATYYTNAT
-330 INSNFINNITTNI
+330 NNISTNVSHNAI
-343 SNNSNNSLINNITNI
+343 NTSNNNITNI
-358 IKNNSNANITNVT
+358 TNITANESNNNNFVKIEKEEKSNIT
-371 NNENNIVNSSFHNK
+371 INLNENNTITNIVNNSSNK
-385 NDDKNINITNKINSN
+385 TK
-400 TTFGNLT
+400 
-407 NNTLN
+407 

>member
-45 NISEMERS
+45 NISEMERA
-53 ISKMELEIIIE
+53 ISKMELEVIIE

-77 TNNKNLVKQYKREI
+77 SNNKNLVKQYKREI

-116 KSPQINILNIPYFE
+116 KSPQINLLNIPYFE
-130 QNNNNNDDEDIALF
+130 QNNNNNDDEDVALF

-154 FNNCINDE
+154 FNNSINDE

-174 NENNKSDDMN
+174 NENNKSDEMN

-190 NNLNLSTKK
+190 SNFSLSTKK
-199 NKIDNDKND
+199 NKKDDDKND
-208 KDSQDNKYKLNKD
+208 KDSRDNKYKLNKD

-233 IMQYLIKTIIAFY
+233 IIQRLFNAIIAFY
-246 KNVLYSGFIKLKH
+246 KNVMHNGFIKLKR
-259 YLHHRYGQANSLRII
+259 YLNHRYGQANSLRII

-281 FLIIYSFILY
+281 FLIVYSFILY
-291 IVNSYKIRKAPQP
+291 IVNSYKVKSTPNT
-304 QPINFVEKNNSIILE
+304 INLIEKNNSKALE
-319 SKNKTSDININ
+319 YNNATLNTKSINNASTNVSHIANYTNNNKNITNIN
-330 INSNFINNITTNI
+330 NITANESINNNNFIKIEKEEKNNITTNLNE
-343 SNNSNNSLINNITNI
+343 NNTITNI
-358 IKNNSNANITNVT
+358 IS
-371 NNENNIVNSSFHNK
+371 NSSNQ
-385 NDDKNINITNKINSN
+385 TN
-400 TTFGNLT
+400 
-407 NNTLN
+407 

>member
-45 NISEMERS
+45 NISEMERA

-64 KIPDNKKKLNKII
+64 KIPDNKKKLTKII

-116 KSPQINILNIPYFE
+116 KSPQINLLNIPYFE

-144 IDKNNSNKNE
+144 IDKNNSNK

-174 NENNKSDDMN
+174 NENNKSDEMN
-184 LKSNQN
+184 SKINQN
-190 NNLNLSTKK
+190 NNLSLSTKK
-199 NKIDNDKND
+199 NKDENDKND
-208 KDSQDNKYKLNKD
+208 KDSQDNKYKLNKV

-233 IMQYLIKTIIAFY
+233 IIQYLFNAMINFY
-246 KNVLYSGFIKLKH
+246 KNFMYTGFIKLKH
-259 YLHHRYGQANSLRII
+259 YLNHRYGQANSLRII

-291 IVNSYKIRKAPQP
+291 VVNSYKVKSTPNT
-304 QPINFVEKNNSIILE
+304 INLIKKNDSKTLE
-319 SKNKTSDININ
+319 Y
-330 INSNFINNITTNI
+330 NNATYYTNTTNNVSTNVSHNAI
-343 SNNSNNSLINNITNI
+343 NTSNNNITNI
-358 IKNNSNANITNVT
+358 TNITINESNNNNFVKIEKEEKSNIT
-371 NNENNIVNSSFHNK
+371 INLNENNTITNIVNNSSNK
-385 NDDKNINITNKINSN
+385 TK
-400 TTFGNLT
+400 
-407 NNTLN
+407 

>member
-45 NISEMERS
+45 NISEMERA

-116 KSPQINILNIPYFE
+116 KSPQINLLNIPYFE
-130 QNNNNNDDEDIALF
+130 QNNNNNDDEDVALF
-144 IDKNNSNKNE
+144 IDKNNTNK

-174 NENNKSDDMN
+174 NENNKSDEMN
-184 LKSNQN
+184 SKINQN
-190 NNLNLSTKK
+190 NNLSLSTKK
-199 NKIDNDKND
+199 NKDENDKND
-208 KDSQDNKYKLNKD
+208 KDSQDNKYKLNKV

-233 IMQYLIKTIIAFY
+233 IIQYLFNAMINFY
-246 KNVLYSGFIKLKH
+246 KNVVHNGFIKLKH
-259 YLHHRYGQANSLRII
+259 YLNHRYGQANSLRII

-281 FLIIYSFILY
+281 FLIVYSFILY
-291 IVNSYKIRKAPQP
+291 VVNSYKVKSTPNT
-304 QPINFVEKNNSIILE
+304 INLIKKNDSKTLE
-319 SKNKTSDININ
+319 Y
-330 INSNFINNITTNI
+330 NNATYYTNTTNNVSTNVSHNAI
-343 SNNSNNSLINNITNI
+343 NTSNNNITNI
-358 IKNNSNANITNVT
+358 TNITVNESNNNNFVKIEKEEKSNIT
-371 NNENNIVNSSFHNK
+371 INLNENNTITNIVNNSSNK
-385 NDDKNINITNKINSN
+385 TK
-400 TTFGNLT
+400 
-407 NNTLN
+407 

>member
-45 NISEMERS
+45 NISEMERA

-116 KSPQINILNIPYFE
+116 KSPQINLLNIPYFE
-130 QNNNNNDDEDIALF
+130 QNNNNNDDEDVALF
-144 IDKNNSNKNE
+144 IDKNNTNK

-174 NENNKSDDMN
+174 NENNKSDEMN
-184 LKSNQN
+184 SKINQN
-190 NNLNLSTKK
+190 NNLSLSTKK
-199 NKIDNDKND
+199 NKDENDKND
-208 KDSQDNKYKLNKD
+208 KDSQDNKYKLNKV

-233 IMQYLIKTIIAFY
+233 IIQYLFNAMINFY
-246 KNVLYSGFIKLKH
+246 KNVVHNGFIKLKH
-259 YLHHRYGQANSLRII
+259 YLNHRYGQANSLRII

-281 FLIIYSFILY
+281 FLIVYSFILY
-291 IVNSYKIRKAPQP
+291 VVNSYKMKSTPNT
-304 QPINFVEKNNSIILE
+304 INLIKKNDSKTLE
-319 SKNKTSDININ
+319 YNNATYYTNATNNVSTNVSHNAINTSN
-330 INSNFINNITTNI
+330 
-343 SNNSNNSLINNITNI
+343 NNITNI
-358 IKNNSNANITNVT
+358 TNITVNESNNNNFEKIEKEEKSNIT
-371 NNENNIVNSSFHNK
+371 INLNENNTITNIVNNSSNK
-385 NDDKNINITNKINSN
+385 TK
-400 TTFGNLT
+400 
-407 NNTLN
+407 